1 MGIQDLLFNFEKLS
15 NEHYHMQKV
24 ISTIC
29 VAVLFCSLAIGQT
42 SFPEQGLSFKRTFI
56 DYLSQNSGTFGDF
69 KNYNSGFEIGYL
81 RGFTENIEGYI
92 PLRLGVIK
100 LTDELNVN
108 NAVLAELDLQAR
120 YWFYRGK
127 KVNPYALAGVGVVS
141 EGLDNFNAQI
151 PLGIGLDFRIAP
163 SSFINLQGEYRV
175 SLAEKRNNIQFGFGF
190 SHYLDKGDSYDDKI
204 GKETDEMKGKDS
216 DGDGITDDLDLC
228 PQLAGLQAFAGCPDS
243 DGDGIEDSR
252 DQCPKLAGLR
262 SLNGCPDSDGDG
274 VSDNDDECPNLAGL
288 AGNNGCPGEDSDHDG
303 VPDDKDECPN
313 LPGSISTLGCPDS
326 DGDGVIDKRD
336 LCPNNPGPTPRG
348 CPDTDGDGLDDS
360 EDRCPNQVG
369 SAENKGCPELNVQE
383 QELLRIAMRDVKFDH
398 SKATLRS
405 ESFGILN
412 QIYDLMEKYPGYK
425 LKVGGHTDNTGSL
438 TINQRLSGQRAK
450 ACYDY
455 LQNKGIPSSRISYSG
470 YGPDRPI
477 ADNSTQQGRALN
489 RRVEFELIIE

>member
-1 MGIQDLLFNFEKLS
+1 
-15 NEHYHMQKV
+15 
-24 ISTIC
+24 
-29 VAVLFCSLAIGQT
+29 
-42 SFPEQGLSFKRTFI
+42 
-56 DYLSQNSGTFGDF
+56 
-69 KNYNSGFEIGYL
+69 
-81 RGFTENIEGYI
+81 
-92 PLRLGVIK
+92 
-100 LTDELNVN
+100 
-108 NAVLAELDLQAR
+108 
-120 YWFYRGK
+120 
-127 KVNPYALAGVGVVS
+127 VVS
-141 EGLDNFNAQI
+141 EGLENFNAQI

-204 GKETDEMKGKDS
+204 GEDTEEMKGKDS

-228 PQLAGLQAFAGCPDS
+228 PQIAGLQAFAGCPDS

-262 SLNGCPDSDGDG
+262 ALNGCPDSDGDG

-288 AGNNGCPGEDSDHDG
+288 AGNNGCPGEDSDQDG

-348 CPDTDGDGLDDS
+348 CPDTDGDGLDDG

-369 SAENKGCPELNVQE
+369 SVENKGCPELNVQE

-412 QIYDLMEKYPGYK
+412 QIYDLMEKYPGYT

-455 LQNKGIPSSRISYSG
+455 LLNKGIPSSRISYAG